1 MIEIYPCPI
10 YKSYFDC
17 EKERTNQIIL
27 NEDGNLNNTE
37 LIFTINKIIFQ
48 ILHNDEI
55 YSDQERIFLCINR
68 ILNLITQ
75 KYPFCINF
83 LSDIWNRNFGKLLI
97 DFIENNNLLNQLSTT
112 LNLILFL
119 LKSSDAKLFF
129 SNYKLKNVIFRILTS
144 FPSETILINQSI
156 MILSSILPFYN
167 ENIELYIPNIFFKMA
182 PFYDFENCEL
192 SLCTLVHKI
201 VQTIDISR
209 FYEPITELFKKI
221 LTRKNFSTQ
230 TLILILKTISKLQI
244 RNKKYSNEYLNNAID
259 NIIIIVS
266 GQIENFP
273 IQLIIEF
280 LKFTKNTLLYSEKSK
295 IYKLLRKTS
304 FLSLVRLYQTQEN
317 PKIVTMILGIIT
329 EVLKIERG
337 ASFFCQFDLAIKFN
351 ENLLLKVIHNFSKKS
366 FVEKQAIL
374 RLLVVLTCFQNPET
388 FKILKVKNKFVFD
401 KLIHFAFNSQDN
413 VIIKDCLDF
422 LLNYFEMSLMFENFS
437 SFSLISEF
445 GFQGPCSFVSNYNN
459 FHVDQ
464 FVDELSTQYYDYDI
478 SNQAKKLQF
487 LVKRIS
493 SCF

>member
-1 MIEIYPCPI
+1 
-10 YKSYFDC
+10 
-17 EKERTNQIIL
+17 
-27 NEDGNLNNTE
+27 
-37 LIFTINKIIFQ
+37 
-48 ILHNDEI
+48 
-55 YSDQERIFLCINR
+55 
-68 ILNLITQ
+68 
-75 KYPFCINF
+75 
-83 LSDIWNRNFGKLLI
+83 
-97 DFIENNNLLNQLSTT
+97 
-112 LNLILFL
+112 
-119 LKSSDAKLFF
+119 
-129 SNYKLKNVIFRILTS
+129 
-144 FPSETILINQSI
+144 
-156 MILSSILPFYN
+156 
-167 ENIELYIPNIFFKMA
+167 MA

-221 LTRKNFSTQ
+221 LTRKHFSTQ

-351 ENLLLKVIHNFSKKS
+351 ENLLLKFIHNFSKKS

-464 FVDELSTQYYDYDI
+464 FVDDLSMQYYDSDI